1 MTEINLPQILFPYF
15 ESISPPERPQFHQLW
30 DVNGITEL
38 VSCRFGEVP
47 KGSLLSYQLPVVSD
61 STDNVIVLSDVPSQP
76 PFTFPDL
83 SPFVQSF
90 LPVTDYLQ
98 NTFSSLEVSG
108 AMSREF
114 EEATRSQSSI
124 EDWHR
129 LRKNRITASK
139 FKRICSRRSN
149 FDSLATQFLSNRT
162 VTTSSM
168 RFGIENEPVAAEM
181 YAKDFGRNVY
191 RVGFVINPTCSFL
204 GASPDRRVFDP
215 DVNEWGLLEIKCTI
229 SNSVANCEYLA
240 LSKKK
245 ENQQLMLKRSHEYY
259 YQVMGQMGITGSAWC
274 DFFVMARDDYH
285 VERIV
290 YEESVFHDIMS
301 KLCSFFFTTFLSR
314 IQ

>member
-1 MTEINLPQILFPYF
+1 MKLPQMLFPYF
-15 ESISPPERPQFHQLW
+15 ESFCPPERPQFHQLW
-30 DVNGITEL
+30 DVNEAPEL

-61 STDNVIVLSDVPSQP
+61 SPDNVIVLSDVPSPP

-83 SPFVQSF
+83 SAFAHSF
-90 LPVTDYLQ
+90 LPVSDCLRNIY
-98 NTFSSLEVSG
+98 SSFEVSE
-108 AMSREF
+108 STSQEF
-114 EEATRSQSSI
+114 EEVTRTQSSA
-124 EDWHR
+124 EEWNR

-149 FDSLATQFLSNRT
+149 FDSLASQLLSNRT

-168 RFGIENEPVAAEM
+168 RFGLENEPVAAEM
-181 YAKDFGRNVY
+181 YAKNFGRNVY

-215 DVNEWGLLEIKCTI
+215 DVNEWGLLEIKCTT
-229 SNSVANCEYLA
+229 SNSVVNCEYLA
-240 LSKKK
+240 LPKTTES
-245 ENQQLMLKRSHEYY
+245 QQLMLKRSHEYY
-259 YQVMGQMGITGSAWC
+259 YQVMGQMGVTGAAWC
-274 DFFVMARDDYH
+274 DFFVLARDDYH

-290 YEESVFHDIMS
+290 YEDSVFRDMMS